1 MEEKNISITKIKAL
15 LSMISMALLAIQ
27 HFVGLFVDDISIS
40 YIPLSVTF
48 LTIFIGSMEA
58 SKEKGI
64 RIVSL
69 IATVLIILAGVIIY
83 NIQSYDINMNEKCF
97 AFYLKGMFSCIGGLS
112 LILSVLYIKRI
123 IELE

>member
-83 NIQSYDINMNEKCF
+83 NIQSYDINMNEICF